1 MRAFWQI
8 ADSLSFFDATGFPD
22 GASKP
27 DGNVGATI
35 TGFCMP
41 LSYLIEKHH
50 CGPNIFHS
58 FSIDYIVHSQCMD
71 YQFHRKAAQERCV
84 KPNRA
89 TLSPF
94 FAPTLNTS
102 GTYRGV
108 KGLQFVWIPCKVA
121 WSHNLSLADAQSQS
135 RLDLILRIFECDT
148 DQMFDVEKV
157 GLAMLHQI
165 LSSF

>member
-22 GASKP
+22 GGSKP

-41 LSYLIEKHH
+41 LFPYWETPLWAKHISF
-50 CGPNIFHS
+50 IFNRLS
-58 FSIDYIVHSQCMD
+58 SIVNAWTINFTGRQ
-71 YQFHRKAAQERCV
+71 QERCV
-84 KPNRA
+84 KRNRA

-108 KGLQFVWIPCKVA
+108 KGLQFPWILCKVA

-135 RLDLILRIFECDT
+135 RLDLILRLFEYDT
-148 DQMFDVEKV
+148 DQMIDVEKV
-157 GLAMLHQI
+157 GLAMFHQI